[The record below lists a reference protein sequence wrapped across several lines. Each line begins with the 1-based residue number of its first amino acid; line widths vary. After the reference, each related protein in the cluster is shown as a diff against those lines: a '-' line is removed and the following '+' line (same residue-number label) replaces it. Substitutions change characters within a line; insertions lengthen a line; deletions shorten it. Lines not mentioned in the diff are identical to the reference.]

1 MNVQGS
7 LDQPPIVIRSSRLYS
22 ALMLLIA
29 AGFVAIG
36 AFMLRDPK
44 ESATISYLIMIFF
57 GAGIPLFAWQLIRP
71 GVLTL
76 APEGASWRSPFR
88 TVHYQWNDLQN
99 FRPYKPAGKS
109 ISKHLGFDFTD
120 SYRAGH
126 GGSYGLAKTLTGVE
140 GSFGGGWELSAADL
154 AQLLNQARARWAK
167 EHATPYSTFS
177 K

>member
-1 MNVQGS
+1 VLGS

-44 ESATISYLIMIFF
+44 ESATTSYLIMIFF
-57 GAGIPLFAWQLIRP
+57 GAGIPLFAWQVIRP

-76 APEGASWRSPFR
+76 SPDGVSWRSPFR
-88 TVHYQWNDLQN
+88 TVHYQWSDIQT
-99 FRPYKPAGKS
+99 FRPYKPAAKS
-109 ISKHLGFDFTD
+109 LSKHLGFDFTD
-120 SYRAGH
+120 SYRARR
-126 GGSYGLAKTLTGVE
+126 GGPYGLAKAMAGVE

-154 AQLLNQARARWAK
+154 AELLNQARARWA
-167 EHATPYSTFS
+167 EDT
-177 K
+177 